1 MNPLF
6 DRNLYAIFGV
16 EPDASVED
24 IRAVRDRLLRRYH
37 PDKGGPSESAED
49 RSHWTRATAEL
60 NAAWDILGNADA
72 RAEYDAYRASC
83 AEDSAGFDGADE
95 PPPDPP
101 ASPADPGSPPG
112 ILGLAAAVAGLLL
125 FALWAESSFWEQRAR
140 SLVQEVNAE
149 RAAADERRAVAVL
162 SLHEGWARDAR
173 RLANEASSAF
183 WAAVRDYR
191 GKQAFLAAARLAPA
205 DRARQVACSAGSAGA
220 RAGAVGAAGLE
231 WLLRHVDWRPFQR
244 AADWAAELQASAR
257 VWAEAMRS
265 CTDRLRLGRRVR
277 VGALSAEVEAA
288 RRVYESA
295 RTARSQAADSVAL
308 ADGRVRRARSVLA
321 STRAYA
327 ERAYAL
333 SLDSAGDRAQ
343 ARAFASGAWVFAFVS
358 VGWMA
363 VRRQALAAGRAP

>member
-1 MNPLF
+1 
-6 DRNLYAIFGV
+6 
-16 EPDASVED
+16 
-24 IRAVRDRLLRRYH
+24 LRR
-37 PDKGGPSESAED
+37 P
-49 RSHWTRATAEL
+49 
-60 NAAWDILGNADA
+60 
-72 RAEYDAYRASC
+72 
-83 AEDSAGFDGADE
+83 
-95 PPPDPP
+95 
-101 ASPADPGSPPG
+101 
-112 ILGLAAAVAGLLL
+112 
-125 FALWAESSFWEQRAR
+125 
-140 SLVQEVNAE
+140 
-149 RAAADERRAVAVL
+149 
-162 SLHEGWARDAR
+162 
-173 RLANEASSAF
+173 
-183 WAAVRDYR
+183 
-191 GKQAFLAAARLAPA
+191 LAPA